1 MFLVRI
7 GLAVSLGLLASSSI
21 WAAQPST
28 NQWRSKGSVGL
39 LEFLQANSTELPSSL
54 QKLPSEK
61 FRNEL
66 DSICKQRDCHASKL
80 YWYTNLEQA
89 KAIAQASNKPIL
101 SLRLL
106 GNLDEEMS
114 CGNSR
119 LFRLA
124 LYSNVE
130 VSQYLRDNYILHW
143 QSVRPVP
150 QVTIDYGDGRQLKRT
165 LTGNSIHYILNSSGQ
180 PIDALPGFY
189 SPQVFLRELQSSTRG
204 GMRGR
209 LPAISGQSDTLQS
222 YHILKLK
229 ESQANWQQNLRRAS
243 ITTGTLQKLPT
254 SPSADTIARL
264 AMSKAVM
271 EVPLVSAAMGFSTTV
286 DRNQAELEKS
296 TNNETWQKIAK
307 SNPEH
312 RLDQNSR
319 DLIFSKNIKAYQTPD
334 SAKFRTAI
342 ESLESSMAIDTLRN
356 QYLLRSRIHQWFV
369 DGTDTK
375 DLDKLNEKVYNQL
388 FLTPSSDRWLGLISD
403 TAYSAIEGD
412 GIQQK

>member
-1 MFLVRI
+1 MLFARI
-7 GLAVSLGLLASSSI
+7 GLAISLSLLASSSA
-21 WAAQPST
+21 WAAPPT
-28 NQWRSKGSVGL
+28 NQWRAKGAAGL
-39 LEFLQANSTELPSSL
+39 QEFLQINQANLPTSL

-61 FRNEL
+61 FRQEL

-80 YWYTNLEQA
+80 YWYTDLAEA
-89 KAIAQASNKPIL
+89 KAIAKASNKPIL

-124 LYSNVE
+124 LYSNAE

-150 QVTIDYGDGRQLKRT
+150 QVTIDYGHGRTLKRT
-165 LTGNSIHYILNSSGQ
+165 LTGNSIHYILNSAGQ

-189 SPQVFLRELQSSTRG
+189 SPQVFLRELQDSTRS
-204 GMRGR
+204 RR
-209 LPAISGQSDTLQS
+209 ISRIPAISGQSDVLQN
-222 YHILKLK
+222 YHILKLQQSQK
-229 ESQANWQQNLRRAS
+229 DWEQDLRQAN

-254 SPSADTIARL
+254 NPDADVAGRL

-271 EVPLVSAAMGFSTTV
+271 EIPLISAALGFSTTV

-307 SNPEH
+307 SH
-312 RLDQNSR
+312 TDHHLDQNSR
-319 DLIFSKNIKAYQTPD
+319 DLIFSKNSKAYQTPA
-334 SAKFRTAI
+334 SPKFRTAI
-342 ESLESSMAIDTLRN
+342 ESLEASMAIDTLRN
-356 QYLLRSRIHQWFV
+356 QYLMRSKIHQWFV

-388 FLTPSSDRWLGLISD
+388 FLTPSADRWLGLITD